1 MRALAEP
8 TRREILHL
16 VRDEEHTAGE
26 IAEHFP
32 ISRPAVSQHLRI
44 LEDAELVAVRRDG
57 TRRWYRARPEGLA
70 ELEAW
75 LTELWAGDL
84 ARLKEA
90 VEREVWATKTRART
104 KTSKTAKKKSTKK
117 GRT

>member
-16 VRDEEHTAGE
+16 VRDVEHTAGQ

-44 LEDAELVAVRRDG
+44 LEDADLVAVRRDG
-57 TRRWYRARPEGLA
+57 TRRWYRARPEGLE
-70 ELEAW
+70 ELQVW
-75 LTELWAGDL
+75 LTEMWATDL
-84 ARLKEA
+84 RRLKRA
-90 VEREVWATKTRART
+90 VEQEVWVTTTRSRA
-104 KTSKTAKKKSTKK
+104 KPAKKKSTKK

>member
-32 ISRPAVSQHLRI
+32 ISRPAVSQHLRV

-75 LTELWAGDL
+75 LREMWAGDL
-84 ARLKEA
+84 QRLKEA
-90 VEREVWATKTRART
+90 VEREVWATTTRARV
-104 KTSKTAKKKSTKK
+104 KPAKKKSNKK